1 MRAADNKEMA
11 NRKVRM
17 FKTRPRMTT
26 AKSLLRPRCPKVQN
40 LPTDRD
46 PSFHPS
52 NPIRLYYKFRTK
64 LTGL

>member
-1 MRAADNKEMA
+1 
-11 NRKVRM
+11 
-17 FKTRPRMTT
+17 MTT

-52 NPIRLYYKFRTK
+52 NPIKLYYKFRTK